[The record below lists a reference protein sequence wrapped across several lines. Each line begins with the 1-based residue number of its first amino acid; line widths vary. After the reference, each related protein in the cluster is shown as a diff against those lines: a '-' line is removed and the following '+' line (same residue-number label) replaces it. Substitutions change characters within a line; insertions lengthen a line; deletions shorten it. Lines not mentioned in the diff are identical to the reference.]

1 MTTTTI
7 EGRWIPTG
15 YSERTHESLPAVV
28 YVDEQNI
35 RAIAYR
41 GKSKKPAWNY
51 RFQSAAHMESE
62 IKTFFGDVAE
72 AEAYKQERR
81 DERKNFVSALI
92 PGDIVYTSWGY
103 DQTNVEF
110 YEIIGKKNKRVTL
123 REIRAKTTETGKHER
138 SYHSSA
144 WRVHRGTIHPACIPW
159 GKGEDRQCKYWLSLR
174 RGAQNILLVVSLTIF
189 LKHGDK
195 KT

>member
-123 REIRAKTTETGKHER
+123 REIRAKTTETGNMSGHTIPLRGEFIGEPFTRLVSPGER
-138 SYHSSA
+138 VKIDNVSTGYPYGEGRKISCSWYH
-144 WRVHRGTIHPACIPW
+144 
-159 GKGEDRQCKYWLSLR
+159 
-174 RGAQNILLVVSLTIF
+174 
-189 LKHGDK
+189 
-195 KT
+195 